1 MSHFTEIVGLLI
13 KRSIFIIVLIGL
25 GLFMVS
31 CGGIISTLIPFDNL
45 PTPSGSYKVGTRI
58 YTWVDS
64 SRDEWFTEMPE
75 DYRKIVV
82 QVWYPARSVSG
93 MPIPYL
99 DQWQRRIGPI
109 AKQIE
114 LPKML
119 IHSIKHVQSNSYL
132 DAEIDNNDRIYPLI
146 IFSHGLGG
154 MRMQN
159 TIQMEALASEGYI
172 ALAIDHAYD
181 ANITL
186 FDDGGAADYRSGAE
200 GELNAQEFWALR
212 IPQINTRAEDV
223 SFVLNH
229 IGNLQEEKDSF
240 WQSIDLDRIGIMGHS
255 FGGATSIVAS
265 SKDKR
270 LNACI
275 NLDGWMVPVES
286 SIIQSGM
293 KIPFLYMGR
302 PKWETELNYLKLDS
316 LISVSTAPSEKLILP
331 GTKHFDYS
339 DTPQFSPMARKV
351 GVAGKMSAEAIRDT
365 LNTRILHFFATYL
378 VEDKQTK

>member
-1 MSHFTEIVGLLI
+1 MNRISFII
-13 KRSIFIIVLIGL
+13 FYYFCCIFIY
-25 GLFMVS
+25 S
-31 CGGIISTLIPFDNL
+31 CGAIISNLVPFENL
-45 PTPSGSYKVGTRI
+45 PSPSGNYKVGTHV
-58 YTWVDS
+58 YTWVDTD
-64 SRDEWFTEMPE
+64 RYEWFTDISE

-82 QVWYPARSVSG
+82 QIWYPAISVSG
-93 MPIPYL
+93 MPVPYL
-99 DQWQRRIGPI
+99 DNWQRRIGPI
-109 AKQIE
+109 AEQIE
-114 LPKML
+114 LPRML
-119 IHSIKHVQSNSYL
+119 IHSIKDIQSNSYL
-132 DAEIDNNDRIYPLI
+132 DAEIDNNDRPYPLI

-172 ALAIDHAYD
+172 ALAIEHAYD

-186 FDDGGAADYRSGAE
+186 FDDGGTADYRSGAE
-200 GELNAQEFWALR
+200 GELNTHEFWALR

-240 WQSIDLDRIGIMGHS
+240 WKFIDLDRIGIMGHS

-265 SKDKR
+265 SRDKR
-270 LNACI
+270 LGACI

-339 DTPQFSPMARKV
+339 DTPQFSPLARKV
-351 GVAGKMSAEAIRDT
+351 GVTGKMSAEALRDT
-365 LNTRILHFFATYL
+365 LNTRILHFFDTYL
-378 VEDKQTK
+378 LSDKKAK

>member
-1 MSHFTEIVGLLI
+1 M
-13 KRSIFIIVLIGL
+13 
-25 GLFMVS
+25 M
-31 CGGIISTLIPFDNL
+31 ISKIIPFENL
-45 PTPSGSYKVGTRI
+45 PKPLGVHEVGTQI
-58 YTWVDS
+58 FTWKDND
-64 SRDEWFTEMPE
+64 RLEWFTDDMN
-75 DYRKIVV
+75 DHRKIVV
-82 QVWYPARSVSG
+82 QTWYPAENVMG
-93 MPIPYL
+93 KPVPYL
-99 DQWQRRIGPI
+99 DQWEKRIGPI
-109 AKQIE
+109 AEQIE
-114 LPKML
+114 LPRML
-119 IHSIKHVQSNSYL
+119 IHSIKDVQSNSYL
-132 DAEIDNNDRIYPLI
+132 DAEIDNNDRPYPLI

-265 SKDKR
+265 SRDKR
-270 LNACI
+270 LSACI

-293 KIPFLYMGR
+293 GIPFLFMGR
-302 PKWETELNYLKLDS
+302 PKWNTELNYLKLDS
-316 LISVSTAPSEKLILP
+316 LISASDAPSEKLILP

-339 DTPQFSPMARKV
+339 DTPQFSPLARKI
-351 GVAGKMSAEAIRDT
+351 GVAGKMSAEALRDT
-365 LNTRILHFFATYL
+365 LNTRILHFFDTYL
-378 VEDKQTK
+378 VSDKKAK

>member
-1 MSHFTEIVGLLI
+1 MKRISLI
-13 KRSIFIIVLIGL
+13 IFYYFCCNFIY
-25 GLFMVS
+25 S
-31 CGGIISTLIPFDNL
+31 CGAIISNLVPFENL
-45 PTPSGSYKVGTRI
+45 PIPSGYYKVGTRT
-58 YTWVDS
+58 YTWVDTE
-64 SRDEWFTEMPE
+64 RYEWFTDISE

-82 QVWYPARSVSG
+82 QIWYPAISVSG
-93 MPIPYL
+93 MPVPYL
-99 DQWQRRIGPI
+99 DNWQRRIGPI
-109 AKQIE
+109 SEQIE
-114 LPKML
+114 LPRML
-119 IHSIKHVQSNSYL
+119 IHSIKDIQSNSYL
-132 DAEIDNNDRIYPLI
+132 DAEIDNNDRPYPLI

-186 FDDGGAADYRSGAE
+186 FDDGGEADYRSGAE
-200 GELNAQEFWALR
+200 GELNAHEFWALR
-212 IPQINTRAEDV
+212 IPQINTRTEDV
-223 SFVLNH
+223 SFILNH
-229 IGNLQEEKDSF
+229 IGNLQEEKGSF

-265 SKDKR
+265 SRDKR
-270 LNACI
+270 LDACI

-293 KIPFLYMGR
+293 KIPFLYIGR
-302 PKWETELNYLKLDS
+302 PKWETELNYMKLDS
-316 LISVSTAPSEKLILP
+316 LIFASTAPSEKLILP

-365 LNTRILHFFATYL
+365 LNTRIFHFFGTYL
-378 VEDKQTK
+378 VSDKKVK